1 MQQEN
6 VTNMKRLTGL
16 FFIYSLTV
24 SPAGAQPWTMQQCM
38 QYAVEHNH
46 EVRRAELQ
54 LDNHKANRQQAVGSF
69 LPEVDAGIGAQ
80 YNFGR
85 AIDPETN
92 GYTDVSTF
100 YNGYSVGASLPVFDG
115 FGRLHALRAARAGVL
130 MGREALRQQQD
141 QTALSVLQAFTNVVY
156 YEGLVRMAEEK
167 VQETAL
173 LLRQT
178 RLMEE
183 VGRKS
188 QADVAQVES
197 QQAEADYELT
207 RQQNLQATAL
217 LELKKQM
224 NYPLA
229 DSLRLTV
236 DEITARD
243 ARDYGSLPTSRNLV
257 PELLTAQY
265 QMQVS
270 RHEWHQARASLFPTL
285 LLSAGLNTTYYHTLH
300 SSTSQSFSNQF
311 KNNMGEYVGATLSI
325 PLFNR
330 LQTITSIRRAKNNY
344 RMACEAYEQK
354 HLELEKLSR
363 EAWQDWQGYQ
373 KQTIQMEKKVEADS
387 LAYQLTRRQ
396 FEEGLSTA
404 IDLHTTSSQL
414 LNSKAT
420 LLQCRLMAMVKHEL
434 VRYYNGETIWTE

>member
-6 VTNMKRLTGL
+6 LTNMKRLTGL

-265 QMQVS
+265 QMQIS
-270 RHEWHQARASLFPTL
+270 EHEWRQARASLLPSL
-285 LLSAGLNTTYYHTLH
+285 SLSAGLSTTYYHTLH
-300 SSTSQSFSNQF
+300 TPSTTSFSSQF

-330 LQTITSIRRAKNNY
+330 LQTVSSIRRAKNNY
-344 RMACEAYEQK
+344 RIAQEDYAQK
-354 HLELEKLSR
+354 QLELEKLAR

-373 KQTIQMEKKVEADS
+373 KQTVQMEKKVEADS

-414 LNSKAT
+414 LQSRAT
-420 LLQCRLMAMVKHEL
+420 LLQCQLMTMVKQEL